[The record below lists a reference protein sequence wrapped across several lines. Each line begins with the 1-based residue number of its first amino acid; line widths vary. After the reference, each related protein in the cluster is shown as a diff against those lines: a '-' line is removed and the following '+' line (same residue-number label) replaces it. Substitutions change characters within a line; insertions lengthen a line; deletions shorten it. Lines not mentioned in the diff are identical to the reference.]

1 LRSFLSERGIGTEIY
16 YPMPM
21 HLQESLVSLGYRAGD
36 FPVSE
41 LAAAHTLSLPIYPE
55 LSEEMQAIVV
65 EAIAE
70 FYQQL

>member
-1 LRSFLSERGIGTEIY
+1 
-16 YPMPM
+16 M
-21 HLQESLVSLGYRAGD
+21 HLQESLGFLGHRVGD

-41 LAAAHTLSLPIYPE
+41 LAAAHTVSLPIYPE
-55 LSEEMQAIVV
+55 LSEAMQVAVV